1 MLVGKILSEIFFLDE
16 VGMGCFTFGP
26 LGGFPALTG
35 GCAVDRLRWRAQL
48 GARVPLGLGW
58 WLSPGATAAV
68 IVCAPNRVQ
77 RLWPHGEAAGARMG
91 KPVLRGGHRHE
102 SHAEMF
108 AHVTSFVA
116 APYFSSYAVEESRWK
131 SMEMNWTGKCKVMER
146 SIFITGDSSKF
157 NFRLAK
163 KHFHECE
170 RILSFCTMTAD
181 ITWL

>member
-170 RILSFCTMTAD
+170 SILSFCTMTAD